1 MGDEAKQ
8 VLSKMEQLVYK
19 DKRDQKQKYMRVKE
33 ATKIYPMSRTK
44 LMEEAFKCGALYEV
58 GKLKLINTEI
68 FEEYLESCRIPGG
81 IYR

>member
-1 MGDEAKQ
+1 
-8 VLSKMEQLVYK
+8 
-19 DKRDQKQKYMRVKE
+19 MRVKE